1 MKKKTI
7 ILICSLIL
15 LLVLIYNFRNT
26 SFTDKRSKLFS
37 TSKEEIFMI
46 SLSNTEDSL
55 FIKKNANTNEWES
68 LFPISREINKQSID
82 FFFSSVLSVEKFKR
96 VLTTDPRKFFYF
108 RVTQETGS
116 RIIFFNSK
124 GEVLDDFYFGISDL
138 LNYGSAR
145 KASEL
150 VVYEI
155 DENIFNTITPSF
167 SFWRNNSIINFE
179 LSNVD
184 SIIVNQKENDYIIKN
199 FQNQWIYQ
207 NKTESF
213 PVNSLHRAFALLVN
227 QLAQMKTYSF
237 VDDLWPEYENYFR
250 NPLLEMSI
258 YYKDSAIDNLI
269 ITKFDDSRILIKV
282 NDNKDTLFIGTWSM
296 YNRFSAKPKDFKEV
310 YQYSL

>member
-1 MKKKTI
+1 
-7 ILICSLIL
+7 
-15 LLVLIYNFRNT
+15 
-26 SFTDKRSKLFS
+26 
-37 TSKEEIFMI
+37 MI